1 MYLITRKL
9 KNKKNITIILLFLGL
24 ISYSQ
29 SSSKE
34 FNESLVI
41 SINQDSISAYAL
53 IAKGAELK
61 ETIILLHGLP
71 GNEKNLD
78 LAEKL
83 RQDGKNVIYFN
94 YRGSWGSQGQ
104 FLYSNCL
111 EDVSKVI
118 DYLTNDMT
126 SRKLRIKKDSFC
138 LLGHSL
144 GGGIAVLHGMKDNRV
159 KKIVALSS
167 FNAGQELNK
176 DSSIDELKGFQKY
189 LNKQFMLNI
198 DSEKFISDILN
209 HYISWNLMFVNSYE
223 LEKPLIFIDENK
235 RNEYWIKN
243 INNSEY
249 LILDSDHSFSDK
261 RNELGIEIIKWINK
275 N

>member
-1 MYLITRKL
+1 M

>member
-29 SSSKE
+29 PSSKE

-71 GNEKNLD
+71 DNEKNLD

-138 LLGHSL
+138 LLGDSL

-249 LILDSDHSFSDK
+249 LILDSDQSFSDK